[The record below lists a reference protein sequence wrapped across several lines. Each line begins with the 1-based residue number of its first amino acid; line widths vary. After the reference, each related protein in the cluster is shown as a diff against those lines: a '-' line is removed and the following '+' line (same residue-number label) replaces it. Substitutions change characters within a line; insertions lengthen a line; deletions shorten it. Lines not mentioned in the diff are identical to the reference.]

1 MAAGRLSFASYV
13 GSVAGRCGR
22 LKQLQVV
29 LQVVVVVVVV
39 ASCKLFAMRTIKLIF
54 H

>member
-29 LQVVVVVVVV
+29 LQLVVVVVV

>member
-29 LQVVVVVVVV
+29 LQLVVVV

>member
-29 LQVVVVVVVV
+29 LQLVVV

>member
-29 LQVVVVVVVV
+29 LQLVVVVV